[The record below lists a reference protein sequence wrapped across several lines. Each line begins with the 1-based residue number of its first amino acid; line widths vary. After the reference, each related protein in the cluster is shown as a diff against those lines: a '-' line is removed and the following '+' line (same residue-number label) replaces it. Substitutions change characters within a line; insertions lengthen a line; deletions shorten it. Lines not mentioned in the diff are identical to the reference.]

1 MKNCKTIALMVFFFS
16 RAVKND
22 SLILLSFRETK
33 KGETS
38 MFLLGTL
45 VNGLLIVV
53 GTLLGKLLT
62 RIPESMKDTVMK
74 VIGLAVMVLGLQMGL
89 KSKNFLIVI
98 ISLVVGAVSGELLKL
113 EDKLNDLGNWLE
125 TKLGSNG
132 NGKGSI
138 SEGFV
143 TATLI
148 FVIGAM
154 AIIGALDSGIRGDHN
169 VLYTKSL
176 LDGFTSLILT
186 TTLGIGVMFS
196 AIPVV
201 LYQGLIALF
210 ATQIDQI
217 VPKALMDQFI
227 IEMTA
232 TGGIMIFAIG
242 LNMAGLTKIKVGN
255 LLPGIVVVGIIVAML
270 FAFN

>member
-1 MKNCKTIALMVFFFS
+1 
-16 RAVKND
+16 
-22 SLILLSFRETK
+22 
-33 KGETS
+33 

-45 VNGLLIVV
+45 VNGLLIVI
-53 GTLLGKLLT
+53 GTLLGRLLN
-62 RIPESMKDTVMK
+62 RIPEDMKDTVMK
-74 VIGLAVMVLGLQMGL
+74 AIGLAVMVLGLQMGL
-89 KSKNFLIVI
+89 KSENFLIVI
-98 ISLVVGAVSGELLKL
+98 ISLVAGAVLGELLRL
-113 EDKLNDLGNWLE
+113 EDKLNDLGKWLE
-125 TKLGSNG
+125 TKIGT

-154 AIIGALDSGIRGDHN
+154 AIIGALDSGIRGDHD

-210 ATQIDQI
+210 ATQIDRF
-217 VPKALMDQFI
+217 VPEALMNQFI
-227 IEMTA
+227 VEMTA

-242 LNMAGLTKIKVGN
+242 LNMTGLTKIKVGN
-255 LLPGIVVVGIIVAML
+255 LLPGIVVVGIIVSL
-270 FAFN
+270 LYTYHLYY